1 MRQPQYTLTRQ
12 GVHAVAIHHLHQHLG
27 VRDFSPRCTAAML
40 LSAVVAAAAGLTS
53 LVAVAR
59 RLLGLPSGETIRKAL
74 LANLPGRAE
83 LERRLN
89 RALAAALPR
98 GLTRRP
104 QPLAIDLTLRPYH
117 GQPLRDPAEV
127 YRSQAKNGTSHFHAY
142 ATAYVVR
149 RGRRATVALTAVS
162 RGEAMDE
169 VVRRLLRRAGRA
181 GVRPRYVLLD
191 RGFCS
196 VAVIRYLQAA
206 RRPFLMPL
214 PLRGRKADHPAGPS
228 GSRVFAYAR
237 RSGWAEYTLTSGR
250 RTATVRVAVKCRN
263 LAGQWGRR
271 GRQRL
276 VYAFWGLMPPSVD
289 WVRQTYRDRFGIET
303 SYRQMNQAKVHTCT
317 RNPDVRLLF
326 VGVALVLRNLWVW
339 LHHHVL
345 AMPRRG
351 GRVLRLERL
360 RFKLLLR
367 WLAAVIESDY
377 VTYDEATAERT
388 IPTAV
393 AA

>member
-1 MRQPQYTLTRQ
+1 MQ
-12 GVHAVAIHHLHQHLG
+12 HLHRHLK

-40 LSAVVAAAAGLTS
+40 LSALVAAAAGLTS
-53 LVAVAR
+53 LAAVAG
-59 RLLGLPSGETIRKAL
+59 RLLGLPSGETLRKAL

-98 GLTRRP
+98 GLTGRP
-104 QPLAIDLTLRPYH
+104 QPLALDLTLRPYH
-117 GQPLRDPAEV
+117 GQPFRDPAEV
-127 YRSQAKNGTSHFHAY
+127 YRGQAKSGTSHFHAY

-149 RGRRATVALTAVS
+149 HGRRSTVALTAVS
-162 RGEAMDE
+162 RGEALE
-169 VVRRLLRRAGRA
+169 GVVRRLLWLAGDA
-181 GVRPRYVLLD
+181 GVRPRYLLLD

-228 GSRVFAYAR
+228 GSRAFAYAR

-276 VYAFWGLMPPSVD
+276 VYAFWGLTPRSVD
-289 WVRQTYRDRFGIET
+289 WVRQTYRARFGIET

-339 LHHHVL
+339 LHQQVL
-345 AMPRRG
+345 ATPRRG
-351 GRVLRLERL
+351 GRRLRLERL

-377 VTYDEATAERT
+377 LTLDVTSAERP
-388 IPTAV
+388 IPTTV

>member
-1 MRQPQYTLTRQ
+1 MRQPQYTLTRED
-12 GVHAVAIHHLHQHLG
+12 VHAIALRQLHGHLK

-53 LVAVAR
+53 VIAVAR
-59 RLLGLPSGETIRKAL
+59 RLLGLPSGETLRKAL

-89 RALAAALPR
+89 RALVAALPR
-98 GLTRRP
+98 GVTGRR

-117 GQPLRDPAEV
+117 GRPLRDPAEV
-127 YRSQAKNGTSHFHAY
+127 YRGRAKSGTSHFHAY

-149 RGRRATVALTAVS
+149 HGRRSTVALTAVS
-162 RGEAMDE
+162 RGETLDE
-169 VVRRLLRRAGRA
+169 VVRRLLRWAGRA
-181 GVRPRYVLLD
+181 GVRPRYLLLD

-214 PLRGRKADHPAGPS
+214 PLRGRKADHPDGPS
-228 GSRVFAYAR
+228 GSRTFAYAR
-237 RSGWAEYTLTSGR
+237 HGGWADYTLTSGR

-263 LAGQWGRR
+263 FAGQWGRR

-276 VYAFWGLMPPSVD
+276 VYAFWGLTPPSVD
-289 WVRQTYRDRFGIET
+289 WVRQTYRTRFGIET

-326 VGVALVLRNLWVW
+326 VAVALILRNVWVW
-339 LHHHVL
+339 LHHQLL
-345 AMPRRG
+345 AAPRRG

-367 WLAAVIESDY
+367 WLDAVIEWDY
-377 VTYDEATAERT
+377 ATHDQANAERP

-393 AA
+393 AT

>member
-1 MRQPQYTLTRQ
+1 MRQRQYILTRQ
-12 GVHAVAIHHLHQHLG
+12 DVHALTLRHLHRHLG
-27 VRDFSPRCTAAML
+27 VRDFSPRCSAAML
-40 LSAVVAAAAGLTS
+40 LAALVAAAAGLTS

-59 RLLGLPSGETIRKAL
+59 RLLGLPSGETLRKAL

-117 GQPLRDPAEV
+117 GQPLYDPDEI
-127 YRSQAKNGTSHFHAY
+127 YRSQAKSGTSHFHAY

-149 RGRRATVALTAVS
+149 HGRRSTVALTAVR

-169 VVRRLLRRAGRA
+169 VVRRLLRLAARA
-181 GVRPRYVLLD
+181 GVRPRYLLLD
-191 RGFCS
+191 RGFYS

-206 RRPFLMPL
+206 RRPFVMPL
-214 PLRGRKADHPAGPS
+214 PLRGRKADHPDGPS
-228 GSRVFAYAR
+228 GSRVFASTR
-237 RSGWAEYTLTSGR
+237 RSGWAEYTLTSGP
-250 RTATVRVAVKCRN
+250 RTATVRVAVQCRN
-263 LAGQWGRR
+263 LAVRRGRR

-276 VYAFWGLMPPSVD
+276 VYAFWGLTPPSVE
-289 WVRQTYRDRFGIET
+289 WVRQTYRTRFGIET

-326 VGVALVLRNLWVW
+326 VGVALLLRNLWVW
-339 LHHHVL
+339 LHHQVL
-345 AMPRRG
+345 ATPRRG
-351 GRVLRLERL
+351 GRLLRLERL
-360 RFKLLLR
+360 RFKLLLG
-367 WLAAVIESDY
+367 WLAAVVESDY
-377 VTYDEATAERT
+377 AGHDQTPAERP
-388 IPTAV
+388 IPTTVTA
-393 AA
+393 

>member
-1 MRQPQYTLTRQ
+1 MRQPQYMLTRQ
-12 GVHAVAIHHLHQHLG
+12 DVHAIALQHLHRHLK

-59 RLLGLPSGETIRKAL
+59 RLLGLPSGETLRKAL
-74 LANLPGRAE
+74 LGNLPGRAE

-89 RALAAALPR
+89 RALAAALPH
-98 GLTRRP
+98 GLTGRP

-127 YRSQAKNGTSHFHAY
+127 YRGQAKSGTSHFHAY

-149 RGRRATVALTAVS
+149 RGRRSTVALTAVS
-162 RGEAMDE
+162 RGEALEE

-181 GVRPRYVLLD
+181 GVRPRHLLLD
-191 RGFCS
+191 RAFCS

-214 PLRGRKADHPAGPS
+214 PLRGRTADHPEGPS

-237 RSGWAEYTLTSGR
+237 RSGWAEYTLTSGP

-276 VYAFWGLMPPSVD
+276 VYAFWGLTPPSVD
-289 WVRQTYRDRFGIET
+289 WVRQTYRTRFGIET

-326 VGVALVLRNLWVW
+326 VGVALVLRNLWGW
-339 LHHHVL
+339 LHHQVL
-345 AMPRRG
+345 STPRRG

-377 VTYDEATAERT
+377 VTHDELTAERT
-388 IPTAV
+388 IPTV
-393 AA
+393 LAA

>member
-1 MRQPQYTLTRQ
+1 MRQRQYTLTRQ
-12 GVHAVAIHHLHQHLG
+12 DVHAITMRHLRHHLG
-27 VRDFSPRCTAAML
+27 VRDFSPRCSATML
-40 LSAVVAAAAGLTS
+40 LSALVAAAAGLTS

-59 RLLGLPSGETIRKAL
+59 RLLGLPSGETLRKAL
-74 LANLPGRAE
+74 LANLPGRAA

-89 RALAAALPR
+89 RALSAALPR
-98 GLTRRP
+98 GLAGRP

-127 YRSQAKNGTSHFHAY
+127 YRGQAKSGTSHFHAY

-149 RGRRATVALTAVS
+149 HGRRSTVALTAVY
-162 RGEAMDE
+162 RGEALDQ
-169 VVRRLLRRAGRA
+169 VVRRLLRLAGRA

-237 RSGWAEYTLTSGR
+237 RSGWAEYTLTSGP

-276 VYAFWGLMPPSVD
+276 VYAFWGLTPPSVD
-289 WVRQTYRDRFGIET
+289 WVRQAYRTRFGIET

-317 RNPDVRLLF
+317 RNPDARLLF
-326 VGVALVLRNLWVW
+326 VGVALLLRNAWVW
-339 LHHHVL
+339 LHHQVL
-345 AMPRRG
+345 ATPRPG
-351 GRVLRLERL
+351 GRLIRLERL

-367 WLAAVIESDY
+367 WLAEVIESDY
-377 VTYDEATAERT
+377 VPHDESPAERP
-388 IPTAV
+388 IPTAI

>member
-12 GVHAVAIHHLHQHLG
+12 DVHAYAMQHLHRHLSP
-27 VRDFSPRCTAAML
+27 RDFSPRCTAAML
-40 LSAVVAAAAGLTS
+40 LSALIAAAAGLTS
-53 LVAVAR
+53 LVAVTR
-59 RLLGLPSGETIRKAL
+59 RLLGLPSGETLRQAL
-74 LANLPGRAE
+74 LANLPGRAA
-83 LERRLN
+83 LEQRLN

-127 YRSQAKNGTSHFHAY
+127 YRGPAKSGTSHFHAY
-142 ATAYVVR
+142 ATAYVIR
-149 RGRRATVALTAVS
+149 HGRRSTVALTAVS
-162 RGEAMDE
+162 RGEALEE
-169 VVRRLLRRAGRA
+169 VVRRLLRWAGRA
-181 GVRPRYVLLD
+181 GVQPHYLLLD

-214 PLRGRKADHPAGPS
+214 PLRGRKADHLAGPS

-263 LAGQWGRR
+263 FAGQWGRS

-276 VYAFWGLMPPSVD
+276 VYAFWGLTPKSVE
-289 WVRQTYRDRFGIET
+289 WVRQAYRTRFGIET
-303 SYRQMNQAKVHTCT
+303 SYRQMNQAKVYTCT

-339 LHHHVL
+339 LHHQVL
-345 AMPRRG
+345 ATPRRG
-351 GRVLRLERL
+351 GRMIRLERL

-377 VTYDEATAERT
+377 VTHDAAATERP
-388 IPTAV
+388 IPTAL

>member
-1 MRQPQYTLTRQ
+1 MLTRQ
-12 GVHAVAIHHLHQHLG
+12 DVHAVAMQHLRRHLDI
-27 VRDFSPRCTAAML
+27 RDFSPRCTAPML
-40 LSAVVAAAAGLTS
+40 LSAMVAAAAGLTS

-59 RLLGLPSGETIRKAL
+59 RLLGLPSGETLRKAL
-74 LANLPGRAE
+74 LANLPGRAA

-89 RALAAALPR
+89 RALAAALPH

-127 YRSQAKNGTSHFHAY
+127 YRGQAKGGTSHFHAY
-142 ATAYVVR
+142 ATAYVAR
-149 RGRRATVALTAVS
+149 RGRRSTVALTAVS
-162 RGEAMDE
+162 RGEALE
-169 VVRRLLRRAGRA
+169 QVVRRLLRSAAHA
-181 GVRPRYVLLD
+181 GVRPRYLLLD

-214 PLRGRKADHPAGPS
+214 PLRGRTADHPAGPS
-228 GSRVFAYAR
+228 GSRVFAYAP

-263 LAGQWGRR
+263 FAGQWGRC

-276 VYAFWGLMPPSVD
+276 AYAFWGLAPRSVE
-289 WVRQTYRDRFGIET
+289 WVRQIYRTRFGIET
-303 SYRQMNQAKVHTCT
+303 SYRQMNQARIHTCT

-339 LHHHVL
+339 FHHRVL
-345 AMPRRG
+345 ATPRRG
-351 GRVLRLERL
+351 GRVVRLERL

-377 VTYDEATAERT
+377 VTHDEATAERT

-393 AA
+393 VA

>member
-1 MRQPQYTLTRQ
+1 MRQPQYMLTRQ
-12 GVHAVAIHHLHQHLG
+12 DVHAVAMQHLRRHLNL
-27 VRDFSPRCTAAML
+27 RDFSPRCTAAML
-40 LSAVVAAAAGLTS
+40 LSTLIAAAAGLTS

-59 RLLGLPSGETIRKAL
+59 RLLGLPSGETLRKAL
-74 LANLPGRAE
+74 LANLPGRAA

-117 GQPLRDPAEV
+117 GQPLRDPTEV
-127 YRSQAKNGTSHFHAY
+127 YRGQAKSGTSHFHAY
-142 ATAYVVR
+142 GTAYVVR
-149 RGRRATVALTAVS
+149 HGRRSTVALTAVS
-162 RGEAMDE
+162 RGEALAE
-169 VVRRLLRRAGRA
+169 VVQRLLRGAARA
-181 GVRPRYVLLD
+181 GVRPRYLLLD
-191 RGFCS
+191 RAFCS

-237 RSGWAEYTLTSGR
+237 RSGWAAYTLTSGP

-263 LAGQWGRR
+263 FAGQWGRS

-276 VYAFWGLMPPSVD
+276 VYAFWGLTPASVA
-289 WVRQTYRDRFGIET
+289 WVRQTYRTRFGIET

-326 VGVALVLRNLWVW
+326 VGVALVLRNVWVW

-345 AMPRRG
+345 ATPRRG

-367 WLAAVIESDY
+367 WLAAVVESDY
-377 VTYDEATAERT
+377 QTLDETPAERT
-388 IPTAV
+388 TPKAV